1 MDSVF
6 FIGVIVEFMIDRIKA
21 FMLILLVIFTLSGCS
36 AATGIDV
43 SSAWARPAMQGN
55 NGAVY
60 FLLQNHSVGK
70 NELTGI
76 SSTFAEAVE
85 IHESQMA
92 GDVMQ
97 MRQVTSL
104 PIHGKESIL
113 FGPGGY
119 HAMLVDL
126 KQEIK
131 PGEQIQVTLHFEN
144 HGDILLAIPVQEIAP
159 REAMENH

>member
-1 MDSVF
+1 MKERIRVF
-6 FIGVIVEFMIDRIKA
+6 MFM
-21 FMLILLVIFTLSGCS
+21 LLVIFTLSGCS
-36 AATGIDV
+36 VATGIDV
-43 SSAWARPAMQGN
+43 SSTWARPAMQGN

-60 FLLQNHSVGK
+60 FLLQNHSAGK
-70 NELTGI
+70 DELTGI

-119 HAMLVDL
+119 HAMLVGL
-126 KQEIK
+126 KQELK
-131 PGEQIQVTLHFEN
+131 PGEQIQVSLHFEN
-144 HGDILLAIPVQEIAP
+144 HEDILLTVPVQEIAP
-159 REAMENH
+159 GEAVENH